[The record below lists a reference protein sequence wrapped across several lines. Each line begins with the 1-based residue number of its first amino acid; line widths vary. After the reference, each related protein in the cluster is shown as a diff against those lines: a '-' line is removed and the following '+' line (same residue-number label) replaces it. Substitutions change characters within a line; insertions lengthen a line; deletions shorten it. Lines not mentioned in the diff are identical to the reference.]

1 MPVSPDPP
9 DSDEVSRLMA
19 AAAGGGRD
27 AVDGLLPVV
36 YDQLRHAAQ
45 LGLARERPDFTLSA
59 TELVHEA
66 YLKLVGPRKVP
77 WANRA
82 HFYAA
87 AAEAMRRILLDH
99 ARKRGR
105 RGGTRVPLEE
115 VRDVASLADAGSDR
129 ILAVDAALERLA
141 FEDPEAAAIVKLR
154 FYAGLS
160 VDEAAAA
167 TGLSPRTAARL
178 WSYAR
183 AALYREL
190 RREA

>member
-1 MPVSPDPP
+1 
-9 DSDEVSRLMA
+9 MA

-36 YDQLRHAAQ
+36 CEQLRHAAQ
-45 LGLARERPDFTLSA
+45 LGFARERPDFTLSA

-66 YLKLVGPRKVP
+66 YLKLIGPRKVP

-87 AAEAMRRILLDH
+87 AAEAMRRILVDH
-99 ARKRGR
+99 ARRRGR
-105 RGGTRVPLEE
+105 RGGAPVPLEAI
-115 VRDVASLADAGSDR
+115 RDLASLAEAGSDR

-141 FEDPEAAAIVKLR
+141 AEDPEAAAIVKPR
-154 FYAGLS
+154 FYAGLG

-183 AALYREL
+183 AVLHREL
-190 RREA
+190 CRED

>member
-1 MPVSPDPP
+1 VPPEPTDPP
-9 DSDEVSRLMA
+9 DVTRLIE
-19 AAAGGGRD
+19 AAAGGDREAAD
-27 AVDGLLPVV
+27 RLLPVV
-36 YDQLRHAAQ
+36 YEQLRRAAQ
-45 LGLARERPDFTLSA
+45 LDLARERPDFTLSA

-66 YLKLVGPRKVP
+66 YLKLIGPRKLP
-77 WANRA
+77 WANRG
-82 HFYAA
+82 HFYSA

-105 RGGTRVPLEE
+105 RGGVPVPLEE
-115 VRDVASLADAGSDR
+115 VFDLASLAGAGADR

-141 FEDPEAAAIVKLR
+141 AEDPEAAAIVKLR
-154 FYAGLS
+154 FYAGRS

-183 AALYREL
+183 AVLYREL
-190 RREA
+190 RREL